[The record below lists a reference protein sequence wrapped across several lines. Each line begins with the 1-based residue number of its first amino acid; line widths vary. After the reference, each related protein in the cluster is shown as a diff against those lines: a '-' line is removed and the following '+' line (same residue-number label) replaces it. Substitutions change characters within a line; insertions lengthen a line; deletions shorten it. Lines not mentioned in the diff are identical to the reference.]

1 VALLKLNEGSLL
13 RRTLVYVGTFVVGS
27 IAFISLMSFV
37 LVSIAK
43 GLANPSA
50 SEASADGDEAPA
62 AAALPSATSPTA
74 RVKPPTRPPR
84 KRAPAAAAAPSPR
97 ETPKED

>member
-62 AAALPSATSPTA
+62 AVPSATSPAA
-74 RVKPPTRPPR
+74 RVKPSTRPPR
-84 KRAPAAAAAPSPR
+84 KRAPAAAAAASPK

>member
-1 VALLKLNEGSLL
+1 MALLKLNEGSLL

-43 GLANPSA
+43 GLANPTPSDA
-50 SEASADGDEAPA
+50 AADGDEAPA
-62 AAALPSATSPTA
+62 AALPSATSPAA
-74 RVKPPTRPPR
+74 RAKTPPRPR
-84 KRAPAAAAAPSPR
+84 KRSSVAAPSPK